1 MARTLPR
8 PEATSPLAIDLAVL
22 GLLVRNHRREQSMR
36 IDDAAALLGVSTG
49 VLSRLENGT
58 PVGTDR
64 LMRVL
69 DGLGL
74 SLFVVT
80 RQDATR
86 VLRTLE
92 PETGSTD
99 ERSA

>member
-1 MARTLPR
+1 
-8 PEATSPLAIDLAVL
+8 
-22 GLLVRNHRREQSMR
+22 MR

-74 SLFVVT
+74 SLFVVV
-80 RQDATR
+80 RSDAAK

-92 PETGSTD
+92 SETGSSD
-99 ERSA
+99 ERNV